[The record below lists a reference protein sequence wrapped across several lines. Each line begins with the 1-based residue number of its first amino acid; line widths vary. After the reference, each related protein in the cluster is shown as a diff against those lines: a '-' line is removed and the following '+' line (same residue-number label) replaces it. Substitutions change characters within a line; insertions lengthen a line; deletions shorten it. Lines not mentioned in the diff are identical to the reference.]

1 MKYQVQVQARDG
13 ATLATPLKE
22 ADFFMFLVAMAK
34 ITAKLTKFTFLILVP
49 SFYFPRFLFSPPPSF
64 NIYNKCLF
72 LKFAFWF
79 IFCLVQ
85 LQKLDF
91 FFLNG
96 CIV

>member
-1 MKYQVQVQARDG
+1 
-13 ATLATPLKE
+13 
-22 ADFFMFLVAMAK
+22 MFLVAMAK

-49 SFYFPRFLFSPPPSF
+49 SFYFPIFLFFFYPPSF